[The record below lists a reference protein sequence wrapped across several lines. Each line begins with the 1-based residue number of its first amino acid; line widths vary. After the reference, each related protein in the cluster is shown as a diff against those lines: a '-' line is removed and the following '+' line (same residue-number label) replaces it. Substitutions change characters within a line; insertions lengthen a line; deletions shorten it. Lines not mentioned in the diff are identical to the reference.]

1 VRAAIRAYEGREA
14 RSARLVRWADAA
26 SAIDD
31 LDGRVSDLEDSVDS
45 MQNEAGG
52 STLETDVEDTMTKL
66 SDLCDAFANYSG
78 AFEDIYLSA
87 C

>member
-1 VRAAIRAYEGREA
+1 VGP
-14 RSARLVRWADAA
+14 DAA

-78 AFEDIYLSA
+78 AFEDISLSA